1 LSIQA
6 LDSSICRFTHS
17 FACGYSG
24 PGKRALRNI
33 TLRILGKVDWKV
45 PGKEENADA

>member
-17 FACGYSG
+17 FVHDTTGLTEVTHSVTCLLVKYTIYSF
-24 PGKRALRNI
+24 
-33 TLRILGKVDWKV
+33 TVD
-45 PGKEENADA
+45 